1 MPESV
6 ISVKNIKKNYG
17 KKTVLN
23 GIQFEVPKGSIFA
36 LLGENGAGK
45 TTMVRILSTL
55 IQADGGVATIGG
67 YDTSRES
74 ASVKKLISLTG
85 QYAAVDGLLTGEEN
99 LLMMGRLN
107 HLDRQTVKKRT
118 AELLEQFD
126 LKDAAKK
133 RAQSY
138 SGGMRRRLDIAISL
152 IADPKVIFLD
162 EPTTGLDP
170 RSRKNMW
177 RMIQRLA
184 ENGVTIFLTTQYLEE
199 ADQLADKIAVISGGK
214 IVEEG
219 TAEEL
224 KRMVGE
230 EKIEFTFADLPS
242 CQKARD
248 LFGGQ
253 MDVNERSVIMTT
265 EGTPENMRRLL
276 NALHEHGIEPVSFI
290 FRKPTLDDVFM
301 EITSDDKKGAV
312 VSG

>member
-1 MPESV
+1 MTEPV
-6 ISVKNIKKNYG
+6 ISVKNIKKNFG
-17 KKTVLN
+17 KKTVLD
-23 GIQFEVPKGSIFA
+23 GLQFEVAKGSIFA

-55 IQADGGVATIGG
+55 IQADSGVATIGG
-67 YDTSRES
+67 YDTNRES

-85 QYAAVDGLLTGEEN
+85 QYAAVDELLTGEEN

-126 LKDAAKK
+126 LKEAAKK

-152 IADPKVIFLD
+152 IANPQVIFLD

-177 RMIQRLA
+177 NMIQRLA
-184 ENGVTIFLTTQYLEE
+184 ESGVTIFLTTQYLEE
-199 ADQLADKIAVISGGK
+199 ADQLADKIAVISRGK

-219 TAEEL
+219 TATEL
-224 KRMVGE
+224 KRLVGE

-242 CQKARD
+242 CQKALD
-248 LFGGQ
+248 LLGGQ
-253 MDVNERSVIMTT
+253 IDVNEMSITITT
-265 EGTPENMRRLL
+265 ESSPENIRQLL
-276 NALHEHGIEPVSFI
+276 NMLYESSIHPASFI

-301 EITSDDKKGAV
+301 EITSDHKKGAV
-312 VSG
+312 VNG